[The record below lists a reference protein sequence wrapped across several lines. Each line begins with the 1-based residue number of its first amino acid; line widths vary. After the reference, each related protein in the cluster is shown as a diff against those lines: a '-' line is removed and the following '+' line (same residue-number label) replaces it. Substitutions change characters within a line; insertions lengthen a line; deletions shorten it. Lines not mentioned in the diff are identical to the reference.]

1 MALRDLGV
9 CALSLK
15 LSSSAMTEVGDCEL
29 LLGDRRENL
38 RGGVAKNMG
47 LVEWMEWFGGF
58 LVGVL
63 MLCKF
68 VGKG

>member
-1 MALRDLGV
+1 
-9 CALSLK
+9 
-15 LSSSAMTEVGDCEL
+15 MTEVGDCEL